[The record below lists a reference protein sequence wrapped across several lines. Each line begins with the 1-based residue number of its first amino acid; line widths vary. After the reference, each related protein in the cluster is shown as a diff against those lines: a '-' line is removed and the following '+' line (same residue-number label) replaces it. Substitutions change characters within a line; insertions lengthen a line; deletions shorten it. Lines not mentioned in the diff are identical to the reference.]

1 MGGIGGEIEG
11 LLGIILNA
19 ALVVVIFR
27 KVVR

>member
-1 MGGIGGEIEG
+1 VGGIGGEIEG